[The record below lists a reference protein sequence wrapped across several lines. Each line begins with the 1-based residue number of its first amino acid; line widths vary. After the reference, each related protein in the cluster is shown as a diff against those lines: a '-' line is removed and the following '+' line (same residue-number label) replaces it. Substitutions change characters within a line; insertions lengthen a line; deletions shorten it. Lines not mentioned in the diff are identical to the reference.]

1 MSSRDCN
8 IGEYEVTLLADI
20 THYEAIPINRK
31 LSADR
36 VYIYRKEEGRERER
50 EVEMERVEGAY
61 RARRGR
67 GEERERGKE
76 GRFSCFTFTFITI
89 ESFVRFYKL
98 GHISGFPDQQA

>member
-67 GEERERGKE
+67 GEERERQ
-76 GRFSCFTFTFITI
+76 GRTI
-89 ESFVRFYKL
+89 
-98 GHISGFPDQQA
+98 

>member
-50 EVEMERVEGAY
+50 EKWRW
-61 RARRGR
+61 RGWKEHIEQEE
-67 GEERERGKE
+67 GEERRERQ
-76 GRFSCFTFTFITI
+76 GRTI
-89 ESFVRFYKL
+89 
-98 GHISGFPDQQA
+98 